1 MYKVLAI
8 DKKNLRLERNK
19 FSDNVPYP
27 TGSIEILFHLRNR
40 QKQTHTSYF
49 TTATREM
56 N

>member
-8 DKKNLRLERNK
+8 DKNLRLERNK
-19 FSDNVPYP
+19 FPVNVPYP